1 MWWFSEVAII
11 LCHVFQGLSGVFGGC
26 RLFFTS
32 DACTPYDGKNIG
44 IAFKRLLKRTGIR
57 YRCFHNIRHTYAT
70 KLFEAGVPLLTISR
84 LLGHSNINI
93 TAGTYVGV
101 MPKEKSDAAERLN
114 YLFG

>member
-1 MWWFSEVAII
+1 